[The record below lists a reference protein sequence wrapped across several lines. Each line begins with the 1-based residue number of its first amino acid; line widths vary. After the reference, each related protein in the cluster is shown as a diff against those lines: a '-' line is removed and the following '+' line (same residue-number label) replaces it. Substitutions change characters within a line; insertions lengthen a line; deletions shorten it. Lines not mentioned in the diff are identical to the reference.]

1 MPSPGPLEQQAAT
14 SETPGPRP
22 AVVWREVVRLVPRNL
37 SVVPQY
43 AVQLGDGGWAL
54 TQGRDNG
61 TGRNSTD
68 DLILSR
74 FTKAGRLLETRTVA
88 RGGHGD
94 RAWAN
99 DAGQLVTKV
108 KGVWAR
114 VAFGSPWSWRG
125 TYATPLCPVR
135 PRSSTSLQGEAYAG
149 GKRWLRLYGE
159 SMKGGAE
166 RDPSHAYP
174 FLEVIETGQPTRV
187 HDLRRIPLDT
197 KGLPIGGRYEPEGV
211 SIGVLDGVR
220 VAFVGFAVGRLGSTT
235 MRVYACPLALL

>member
-1 MPSPGPLEQQAAT
+1 VPSPGPLAGQRAVV
-14 SETPGPRP
+14 ETPRP
-22 AVVWREVVRLVPRNL
+22 AVAWREVARLVPAHRD
-37 SVVPQY
+37 VVPQY
-43 AVQLGDGGWAL
+43 AVQLGDGGWGL

-61 TGRNSTD
+61 TGRNATD

-74 FTKAGRLLETRTVA
+74 FDKACRLIETRTIP

-94 RAWAN
+94 HTAPQDGKLTTRIKGIWASVN
-99 DAGQLVTKV
+99 
-108 KGVWAR
+108 
-114 VAFGSPWSWRG
+114 FGSPWSWRG

-149 GKRWLRLYGE
+149 GQRWLRLYGQ

-174 FLEVIETGQPTRV
+174 FLEVIEGDRLLRT
-187 HDLRRIPLDT
+187 HDLRKVPLDA

-211 SIGVLDGVR
+211 SLGVLDGVK
-220 VAFVGFAVGRLGSTT
+220 VALVGFSVGRLGGTT
-235 MRVYACPLALL
+235 MRVYACPLAAL